1 LPPLAEQY
9 NGNKRLALCEGL
21 APMSTD
27 GSFSDWIEGL
37 RGRHE
42 TAVARFWNHFYSLL
56 IPLAYHKLRGAPRG
70 IADEEDVAASALAT
84 FIRRFQ
90 QGEFPSLHD
99 RHGLWP
105 LLVKITERKA
115 LNLARDQRRL
125 KRGGGKVLGEGS
137 LEDRD
142 QSSGGGFDQVAG
154 REPTPE
160 LAADMNE
167 ALGRLL
173 GMLDD
178 GLRQI
183 AVLKLEGRTN
193 EEIASRIDR
202 SPTTVERRLRLIRD
216 MWKEE

>member
-1 LPPLAEQY
+1 MERVAFSKGPV
-9 NGNKRLALCEGL
+9 
-21 APMSTD
+21 PMSND
-27 GSFSDWIEGL
+27 DSVSDWIEGL
-37 RGRHE
+37 RARRE
-42 TAVARFWNHFYSLL
+42 TAVAKFWNRFYALL
-56 IPLAYHKLRGAPRG
+56 VPLAYHKLRGARRG
-70 IADEEDVAASALAT
+70 VADEEDVAASALAT

-90 QGEFPSLHD
+90 QGQFPSLHD
-99 RHGLWP
+99 RDGLWP

-115 LNLARDQRRL
+115 LNLARDQTRH
-125 KRGGGKVLGEGS
+125 KRGGGKVRGES
-137 LEDRD
+137 ALQNRD
-142 QSSGGGFDQVAG
+142 NSTGGGGFDQVAG

-160 LAADMNE
+160 LAAAVNE
-167 ALGRLL
+167 ALGRL
-173 GMLDD
+173 LDD